1 MLLLFKRYNCSQ
13 SVLIFNSRLHGR
25 YHELAPHLVPM
36 DYTNDPDCKL
46 PLALIVNMPELKVN
60 KINLSLNH
68 LKHDASPVMSLVK
81 SFLMDQPLFFL
92 PITWLLGQCVPA
104 LCFLILD
111 CVLRTLLK
119 TNMAPTAHVGRRLIN
134 KHSLSVDR
142 IDSQP
147 PSSSSVI

>member
-1 MLLLFKRYNCSQ
+1 MLLLFKRYKCSQ

-60 KINLSLNH
+60 KRNLSLNH

-81 SFLMDQPLFFL
+81 SFLMDQPLFFFTHYL
-92 PITWLLGQCVPA
+92 AFGSVCTSVVFSYFG
-104 LCFLILD
+104 LCSQN
-111 CVLRTLLK
+111 TLK
-119 TNMAPTAHVGRRLIN
+119 N
-134 KHSLSVDR
+134 KHGTHCSCG
-142 IDSQP
+142 QTP
-147 PSSSSVI
+147 NQ

>member
-1 MLLLFKRYNCSQ
+1 MVLFFSVCMLLLFKRYNCSQ

-60 KINLSLNH
+60 KRNLSLNH

-81 SFLMDQPLFFL
+81 SFLMDQPLFFFY
-92 PITWLLGQCVPA
+92 PLLGFWVSVYQRCV
-104 LCFLILD
+104 FLFWI
-111 CVLRTLLK
+111 VFSE
-119 TNMAPTAHVGRRLIN
+119 
-134 KHSLSVDR
+134 HS
-142 IDSQP
+142 
-147 PSSSSVI
+147 